1 VELLGLFHLICISC
15 DEITH
20 NQISN
25 NMKSSTIANTL
36 TFLFVALL
44 GVIVT
49 LSWGNYVNIIDTITE
64 DPTVSSI
71 RIVLFISYFFVG
83 WILMRT
89 WSRTIRQD
97 IDKKDLSFILI
108 AIYLFLISLANIIKV
123 TQGVEPARF
132 HLPSKLIET
141 ISNAFLFAALPYFT
155 HVFNQI
161 KHRYNFSKN
170 SSKWIFSVFI
180 INGLL
185 VLLMFIYHEGGNKQ
199 TEKIITVF
207 ESIYNIIVL
216 SLFFYAVIR
225 SFIKRGYGV
234 LFSITTFVV
243 WLGFMMTAIIV
254 IFEFVNPAVLTFY
267 TLSKIAFLIV
277 LMVLLQTWAVETK
290 NNLNKSNIKHPPY
303 ITKPSFVADTLAV
316 LFLLSA
322 LSGVI
327 AIIFNDVPDLGI
339 YTSLFF
345 ECFSGVAIVYIWLHI
360 DEKTKVGYKEKEDVG
375 LALFA
380 YAIFMWS
387 VGDNFKIWGM
397 NDPLIHNCIST
408 VNSFFFLY
416 SIKYL
421 ETKEGTAL
429 QQLSRKLRLPILEK
443 DITLYSVTAI
453 ILIANII
460 CWEYYTYEIYSLY
473 IFEIYKNVIPD
484 FCLSFV
490 TIFTLLYFFDMVFKI
505 RGFKQFQFRLLI
517 GLTILVTLAAQ
528 IPDLTLAKPLGYV
541 SEEYQLPTIIIVTK
555 AIYRPLLIVLFF
567 ILSASWL
574 RHTKEEMREDLQKM
588 AEEKAQIAE
597 NQRKDMNHAI
607 RGTLNLLSDDLE
619 RQINEVRYD
628 DNKYATFLALNDIK
642 MRAHAMYNLHNLIHR
657 ESGEG
662 VELKPL
668 VSQCLSNIKEGLNY
682 DKMPLNGYETLGDF
696 KCNRVNA
703 QKIMGILLELAI
715 NSNKVANELINKG
728 DERLKNEGKKL
739 NISLKEEGANLVII
753 VEDNGKPYTQ
763 KCDKGHGL
771 KQVKRIVIDDWKGT
785 IEYKKNNMNGTTCI
799 ITIPLVNIKN
809 N

>member
-1 VELLGLFHLICISC
+1 MELLGLFQFICLSC
-15 DEITH
+15 EKVTH

-36 TFLFVALL
+36 TLLFITLF
-44 GVIVT
+44 GIIIT
-49 LSWGNYVNIIDTITE
+49 LSWGNSVNIIDTITE
-64 DPTVSSI
+64 HLTVSSI

-83 WILMRT
+83 WILIRT
-89 WSRTIRQD
+89 WSRTISQERD
-97 IDKKDLSFILI
+97 EKDLSFILI

-123 TQGVEPARF
+123 TQGVGPAKF

-170 SSKWIFSVFI
+170 SPKWVASVLI

-185 VLLMFIYHEGGNKQ
+185 VLLMFVYHEDGNKQ
-199 TEKIITVF
+199 TESIITVF
-207 ESIYNIIVL
+207 ESIYNVITL
-216 SLFFYAVIR
+216 SLFFYAITR

-243 WLGFMMTAIIV
+243 WLGFMMTAIVV
-254 IFEFVNPAVLTFY
+254 ITSSVNPIILILY

-290 NNLNKSNIKHPPY
+290 NNVDKSNVKHVLY
-303 ITKPSFVADTLAV
+303 IARPSFVADTLAV

-327 AIIFNDVPDLGI
+327 AITFNDVTDLRI
-339 YTSLFF
+339 YTLLFF
-345 ECFSGVAIVYIWLHI
+345 ECFSGIAIVYIWLYI
-360 DEKTKVGYKEKEDVG
+360 EKTKVGYKEKEDVG

-397 NDPLIHNCIST
+397 EDPLIHNCIST

-429 QQLSRKLRLPILEK
+429 QQLSRKLRMPILEK
-443 DITLYSVTAI
+443 DITLFSITAI
-453 ILIANII
+453 VLIANIV
-460 CWEYYTYEIYSLY
+460 CWEYYTDETFMLS
-473 IFEIYKNVIPD
+473 IFEIYKNITPD
-484 FCLSFV
+484 FCLSCV
-490 TIFTLLYFFDMVFKI
+490 TIFTLLYFFDMVFKV

-517 GLTILVTLAAQ
+517 GLTILVTLTAQ
-528 IPDLTLAKPLGYV
+528 LSGFISVTG
-541 SEEYQLPTIIIVTK
+541 QLPEIIIVAK

-588 AEEKAQIAE
+588 AEEKAQMAE

-642 MRAHAMYNLHNLIHR
+642 MRADAMYNLHNLIHR

-662 VELKPL
+662 VEVKPL

-703 QKIMGILLELAI
+703 QKMMGILLELAI
-715 NSNKVANELINKG
+715 NSNKVANKLMNEGN
-728 DERLKNEGKKL
+728 ERLKGEGKKI
-739 NISLKEEGANLVII
+739 NISLKEKGANLVIT

-771 KQVKRIVIDDWKGT
+771 KQVKRTVIGDWKGT
-785 IEYKKNNMNGTTCI
+785 INYYENEMNGTTCV
-799 ITIPLVNIKN
+799 ITIPLVNIKTN
-809 N
+809 